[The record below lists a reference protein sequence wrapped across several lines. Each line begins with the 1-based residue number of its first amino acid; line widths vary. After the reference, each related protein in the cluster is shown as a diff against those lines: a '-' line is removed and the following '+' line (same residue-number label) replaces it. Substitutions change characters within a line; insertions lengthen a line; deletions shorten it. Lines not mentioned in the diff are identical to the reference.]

1 MNWNQFCFFFYN
13 HDEARKST
21 TGIELDWSNN
31 SSFSGVKTLVHDF
44 GEGKFSTL
52 TRLYLSGC
60 GLSRLP
66 DNFENLPLETLS
78 LESNKFKEFPGS
90 LTKMKTLKCLYLRYE
105 FSRLFSSHD
114 YLSDNMIKK
123 IPHNVRDLTNLR
135 YLWLQHNKLK
145 EISTQICR
153 IKNLKVGFVT
163 NWITLNRN
171 RPSVPART
179 P

>member
-105 FSRLFSSHD
+105 FSRLF
-114 YLSDNMIKK
+114 L
-123 IPHNVRDLTNLR
+123 VLTTTLATI
-135 YLWLQHNKLK
+135 WLKRSPIMCEIWRIYDIYGCSIISWKRSRLK
-145 EISTQICR
+145 SVASR
-153 IKNLKVGFVT
+153 I
-163 NWITLNRN
+163 WR
-171 RPSVPART
+171 
-179 P
+179 